1 MCPEAD
7 LFHSTQHNPRDSW
20 AISCTSN
27 IHQHGPFWCTGMWD
41 RKMVRGFSPC
51 CQLPPHSHI
60 NQVNFSWKSRG
71 GKPCHLAL
79 SSVQLLS
86 HVRIFATPR
95 NAACQASLSFTNSWN
110 FLKLHEVS
118 DAIHPSY
125 PLLSPSPPAFNLSSI
140 RGFSNDLVL
149 RIRWPS
155 IGPSASASVLP
166 MNIQD

>member
-1 MCPEAD
+1 MFLQSHDHEKRKVPALKHPGGLAKSQQSQYQLSNPYMTTGKTIALTRWTFRSFQNKKKELIPQVERVCPEAD

-86 HVRIFATPR
+86 HVRIFATP
-95 NAACQASLSFTNSWN
+95 
-110 FLKLHEVS
+110 
-118 DAIHPSY
+118 
-125 PLLSPSPPAFNLSSI
+125 
-140 RGFSNDLVL
+140 
-149 RIRWPS
+149 
-155 IGPSASASVLP
+155 
-166 MNIQD
+166 